1 MQQMGLTPGQPLVPG
16 QVPTVA
22 TNPYLTG
29 VPQVGSTYSPYF
41 APGPI
46 MPTIVGPDPTGV
58 GSPLGVVPQTVVT
71 QQKMPRSD
79 RLEVSFMDMKSMG
92 SFYYDNF
99 AFPGMVPY
107 KRPAA
112 DKSGVPV
119 YQPNATT
126 YQQLMQ
132 LQQPF
137 VPVSCEY
144 SVSPSPAPATSNA
157 SPAATDT
164 SQLPQSS
171 SQVAQTKEDDANTIP
186 ASTSVTIPP
195 PSIPDP
201 ATLAK
206 EVAQQNY
213 AKAVK
218 LAAANSSLTTN
229 PLNHLN
235 PLNYTGIALNKQAVG
250 ITSAQAAAAAAA
262 ASFPRFP
269 ALPVGIGTASTGLNH
284 LAFNPYNAYAQTTN
298 LLNFARAPQAA
309 ATAVFNPYSFI
320 RAPFPVTTTHSQ
332 FVAPNMLTTGQYPVS
347 VAAAGVTQTMTP
359 TINNV
364 PPPPTHIA
372 AAAAQNNNNSVVP
385 PYKKLKT
392 S

>member
-1 MQQMGLTPGQPLVPG
+1 
-16 QVPTVA
+16 
-22 TNPYLTG
+22 
-29 VPQVGSTYSPYF
+29 
-41 APGPI
+41 
-46 MPTIVGPDPTGV
+46 
-58 GSPLGVVPQTVVT
+58 
-71 QQKMPRSD
+71 
-79 RLEVSFMDMKSMG
+79 
-92 SFYYDNF
+92 
-99 AFPGMVPY
+99 MVPY

-144 SVSPSPAPATSNA
+144 SVSPSPAPATSSA

-164 SQLPQSS
+164 QQVPSA
-171 SQVAQTKEDDANTIP
+171 SQVPQIKEDDVVPP
-186 ASTSVTIPP
+186 ASTSVTISSPN
-195 PSIPDP
+195 IHDP

-218 LAAANSSLTTN
+218 LAAANQTLATN

-235 PLNYTGIALNKQAVG
+235 PLNYTGVALNKQAVG
-250 ITSAQAAAAAAA
+250 IS
-262 ASFPRFP
+262 
-269 ALPVGIGTASTGLNH
+269 
-284 LAFNPYNAYAQTTN
+284 
-298 LLNFARAPQAA
+298 QAA
-309 ATAVFNPYSFI
+309 ATMQRYPPLPLTLGASNLNLGINPYAALAHSGLLGMS
-320 RAPFPVTTTHSQ
+320 RPPPVINPYTFMRSPYPATTTHQ
-332 FVAPNMLTTGQYPVS
+332 LLTPNILNPQYPVS
-347 VAAAGVTQTMTP
+347 VATTP
-359 TINNV
+359 ITNV
-364 PPPPTHIA
+364 PPPSHIA
-372 AAAAQNNNNSVVP
+372 AAAAQNNNNTVMQ